1 MWEVHRRFLLRQLRD
16 FGFGKR
22 NMEELIMEEVKETID
37 RLKSFP
43 EGLVE
48 DIKGIF
54 QIAVVNSLWM
64 IVGNRRFKHDD
75 PKIHKMI
82 NDGNRC

>member
-22 NMEELIMEEVKETID
+22 SMEELIMEEVKETVD
-37 RLKSFP
+37 RLRGFQDGVVKDP
-43 EGLVE
+43 
-48 DIKGIF
+48 KGVF

-64 IVGNRRFKHDD
+64 IVGNKRFHHDD
-75 PKIHKMI
+75 PEIHDMI
-82 NDGNRC
+82 NEGNK